1 IVKSNESRFS
11 TDTRKHFTFRVED
24 NEQLLCEA
32 AYNIYRN
39 LEEHKNKVSG
49 FVVFTETGRTARML
63 SRYRPN
69 VPIYA
74 MVSNN
79 KVGDMLTVDHGVQPI
94 SHFTP
99 YTRELVSAKGIAQII
114 EHLKEVSTIKK
125 GQSLVIIYG
134 DAWMEQG
141 KTSTLKL
148 VQV

>member
-1 IVKSNESRFS
+1 
-11 TDTRKHFTFRVED
+11 
-24 NEQLLCEA
+24 
-32 AYNIYRN
+32 
-39 LEEHKNKVSG
+39 
-49 FVVFTETGRTARML
+49 
-63 SRYRPN
+63 
-69 VPIYA
+69 

-79 KVGDMLTVDHGVQPI
+79 KVGDMLTVDHGVQSI

-99 YTRELVSAKGIAQII
+99 YTRDLVSAKGLEKII
-114 EHLKEVSTIKK
+114 DHLREVSTIKK